1 MMPVDLAAG
10 NVMALGIMVQ
20 GAGPVPVR
28 NPSGQCFGFVNAYT
42 LVADGHRGRT
52 LQSG

>member
-20 GAGPVPVR
+20 GAGPVEAADKLPL
-28 NPSGQCFGFVNAYT
+28 AYIW
-42 LVADGHRGRT
+42 L
-52 LQSG
+52 